1 MNENQGGTS
10 YCYVLDWHVK
20 NVGDFIIRLER
31 LLLSRPEWSNG
42 TYVLTRKQRKDKKT
56 TTTSNSKSSS
66 SSSSS
71 RGTEAAA
78 EELRQQQSN

>member
-20 NVGDFIIRLER
+20 NVRDFIIRLER

-42 TYVLTRKQRKDKKT
+42 TYVLTREQR
-56 TTTSNSKSSS
+56 
-66 SSSSS
+66 
-71 RGTEAAA
+71 
-78 EELRQQQSN
+78 